1 MNLMPI
7 NFKLISLMKMNFKVI
22 NLKFIIIL
30 LLINLMSM
38 NFKILTEKKILIK
51 KGILTDKKD
60 YHKNKSFSKI
70 KRRVSQRQK
79 KILKRFR
86 WLRVKKV
93 HINKS
98 SIGGLRELYA
108 SSIGIWGYQDNFKF
122 FSRTQKHLKAK
133 TN

>member
-1 MNLMPI
+1 
-7 NFKLISLMKMNFKVI
+7 MNFKVI

-86 WLRVKKV
+86 
-93 HINKS
+93 
-98 SIGGLRELYA
+98 
-108 SSIGIWGYQDNFKF
+108 
-122 FSRTQKHLKAK
+122 
-133 TN
+133 